1 MSGQCVAMW
10 SGPRNISTAMMRSWE
25 NRSDTVVEDE
35 PFYAHFLKETGIDHP
50 MAREVIA
57 AGNTDLKDIIEK
69 LRQAP
74 ASGIFYQ
81 KHITTH
87 WMEYFPVDWLADI
100 KHVFLI
106 REPSRVVA
114 SYAVKRRGLTA
125 FDLGYAQ
132 QAMLFDLISEQQ
144 GRAPLVIDSARFL
157 EDPESQLRAV
167 CEHLE
172 IDFEDAMLHWPAGQR
187 DSDGL
192 WACHWYDAVIQST
205 GFGPVNNKP
214 LTLSPEQQ
222 QIVDS
227 CQAHYQIMSAHTL

>member
-1 MSGQCVAMW
+1 MW

-25 NRSDTVVEDE
+25 NRSDAAVIDE

-50 MAREVIA
+50 MADEVIA
-57 AGNTDLKDIIEK
+57 AGNTDFKDIIEK

-114 SYAVKRRGLTA
+114 SYAVKRQDLTA
-125 FDLGYAQ
+125 FDLGYTQ

-144 GRAPLVIDSARFL
+144 GLPPIVIDSARFL
-157 EDPESQLRAV
+157 LDPEAQLRSV
-167 CEHLE
+167 CEKLN
-172 IDFEDAMLHWPAGQR
+172 IAFENKMLDWPAGKR

-192 WACHWYDAVIQST
+192 WASHWYDAVIQST

-214 LTLSPEQQ
+214 CLLYTSPSPRDLSTSRMP
-222 QIVDS
+222 S
-227 CQAHYQIMSAHTL
+227 SA

>member
-1 MSGQCVAMW
+1 MSGQCIAMW

-25 NRSDTVVEDE
+25 NRSDTVVVDE

-50 MAREVIA
+50 MADEVIA
-57 AGNTDLKDIIEK
+57 AGNTDFRDVIET
-69 LRQAP
+69 LRRPP

-87 WMEYFPVDWLADI
+87 WMDYFPVEWLADV

-114 SYAVKRRGLTA
+114 SYAVKRQDLTA

-144 GRAPLVIDSARFL
+144 GMPPPVIDSARFL
-157 EDPESQLRAV
+157 IDPEAQLRSV
-167 CEHLE
+167 CEKLD
-172 IDFEDAMLHWPAGQR
+172 IAFEKSMLDWPAGKR

-192 WACHWYDAVIQST
+192 WARHWYDAVIQST

-214 LTLSPEQQ
+214 LTLSAEQEN
-222 QIVDS
+222 IVDS
-227 CQAHYQIMSAHTL
+227 CQAHYNIMSAHTL